1 MKENTNENKINKINV
16 IKNIKKVDILKAF
29 VLIIIIIYIGY
40 AFSKL
45 IRSPSKTFM
54 IEQGSLSL
62 EENVTG
68 YIIRD
73 ETVIEGQN
81 STDELKAVK
90 KENERVSKGEV
101 VFTYVNKSEEQLE
114 EKINQIEQ
122 EISTIMENQTSIPN
136 NDTKVLDSQIE
147 ISLEEVTNINDVKK
161 LIEYKNT
168 INNYIEKK
176 AKISGELSKS
186 GSKIK
191 ELMNQK
197 ESYENQLNQVKES
210 VKATAAGIVSYRIDG
225 FENVLTPKT
234 FSNLNTQVLE
244 SLNIETGQ
252 VSESKNKAKVVD
264 NFCCYLAANMKS
276 DAALNSQVED
286 KVILRINN
294 SLEVEANIEYIVE
307 ETDGSRLIIFR
318 FTKNTQELIQYRK
331 VNFEVIW
338 WRESGLKVPNEA
350 ISNRKEFVI
359 SNDDEKEEKIIIGE
373 ITRVRTGYQE
383 TVVVEILKE
392 NQNYSLIGSLST
404 KQITDI
410 DGLEVDITNL
420 KTISLYDEVLAKTK

>member
-161 LIEYKNT
+161 
-168 INNYIEKK
+168 IN
-176 AKISGELSKS
+176 
-186 GSKIK
+186 
-191 ELMNQK
+191 
-197 ESYENQLNQVKES
+197 
-210 VKATAAGIVSYRIDG
+210 
-225 FENVLTPKT
+225 
-234 FSNLNTQVLE
+234 
-244 SLNIETGQ
+244 
-252 VSESKNKAKVVD
+252 
-264 NFCCYLAANMKS
+264 
-276 DAALNSQVED
+276 
-286 KVILRINN
+286 
-294 SLEVEANIEYIVE
+294 
-307 ETDGSRLIIFR
+307 
-318 FTKNTQELIQYRK
+318 
-331 VNFEVIW
+331 
-338 WRESGLKVPNEA
+338 
-350 ISNRKEFVI
+350 
-359 SNDDEKEEKIIIGE
+359 
-373 ITRVRTGYQE
+373 
-383 TVVVEILKE
+383 
-392 NQNYSLIGSLST
+392 
-404 KQITDI
+404 
-410 DGLEVDITNL
+410 
-420 KTISLYDEVLAKTK
+420 